1 MAKSSR
7 NLNVKAAQLRSV
19 PMETKRIYRVGRNQ
33 KCPCGSEKKYKDCH
47 ESQGEEFLQKL
58 YRNREKEKLLAQQ
71 KKDGVPWIRRMLTKA
86 FH

>member
-7 NLNVKAAQLRSV
+7 NLNAKAAQLRSV

-47 ESQGEEFLQKL
+47 ASEGQPFLQKL
-58 YRNREKEKLLAQQ
+58 ARQAERQRLEEELRESGA
-71 KKDGVPWIRRMLTKA
+71 PWYERWFRRALG
-86 FH
+86 